1 MLTIANRD
9 PFPPPDT
16 GTPET
21 ASQAG
26 RRGTL
31 HVTRTCALP
40 SAQPLRPPATSAET
54 VKLNASLLP
63 SPAGRH
69 AVARFVRDGSNL
81 GGEFPHPHY
90 PRPPSHPEY
99 RASMSKDRGCSLPA
113 QRRLRT
119 RRCFTPPWG
128 AHASQ
133 LSEPASCLRDA
144 RQRSFSR
151 FVPILRFVC
160 LSPASSP
167 SPYQAAPEEQLPMPL
182 RFTPQPL
189 HAVRGLPESRL
200 LRFPHAEFPEKSR
213 FRCSVTAA
221 MPACDP
227 LNPASLHAS
236 RERGMPS
243 A

>member
-167 SPYQAAPEEQLPMPL
+167 SPYQAAPEEQLPTPL

-189 HAVRGLPESRL
+189 HAVR
-200 LRFPHAEFPEKSR
+200 RFIGISTFKVSAR
-213 FRCSVTAA
+213 G
-221 MPACDP
+221 
-227 LNPASLHAS
+227 AS
-236 RERGMPS
+236 
-243 A
+243 